1 MYFDRIGI
9 SILSITCMSK
19 KLLKDKFQK
28 IIDAYNSFQI
38 NNNNLKK
45 KITMLKSKVE
55 NEKKYKKTQ
64 EVRKIISEL

>member
-1 MYFDRIGI
+1 
-9 SILSITCMSK
+9 MSK